1 MPAVAEVILDDHVV
15 QLVLNRIQD
24 NTPFYPLRIFWILVT
39 ILHFIVTSFT
49 IILVVVQCEVSAT
62 KCKVVSSRLW
72 QVGCIWTDIVLQGHY
87 LIFVILREI
96 VCKGNGHLLRT
107 WIGHCIGNYFT
118 IFVYNWKL

>member
-15 QLVLNRIQD
+15 QLVLNSIQ
-24 NTPFYPLRIFWILVT
+24 NNAPFNPIRIFWILVT

-107 WIGHCIGNYFT
+107 WICHCIRNYFT
-118 IFVYNWKL
+118 VFVYNWKL

>member
-1 MPAVAEVILDDHVV
+1 MSAVAEVILDDHIA
-15 QLVLNRIQD
+15 QLVLNSIQN
-24 NTPFYPLRIFWILVT
+24 NTPFNPIRILWILVT

-49 IILVVVQCEVSAT
+49 IVLVVVQCEVSAT

-72 QVGCIWTDIVLQGHY
+72 QVRCIWTNIVPQGHY

-96 VCKGNGHLLRT
+96 VCKSNGHLLRT